1 MLWPTPVRHHL
12 RGILCLSAASL
23 MLCSSVGHAE
33 DGDRGHHGDDTRTPI
48 KHVVVI
54 IPENQTFDH
63 YFGTY
68 PHAANIKGEQTWL
81 GVPAPKFVARP
92 GTPKAN
98 TLTPE
103 LLKNNPNRSIF
114 GVPANPT
121 RSSPANAVTCD
132 MGHDYEPEQKAYNGG
147 KVDQFPETTAGKGS
161 GCQPDGTTVMT
172 YFDGNTVTAMWNYA
186 QYYAMSDN
194 SFSTTYGPTVPGHA
208 NIIAGTTHGI
218 VIHDPA
224 NPANPN
230 TSGFYVNPKDQ
241 SVTLVDANLPGYLDD
256 CGGNGRTFE
265 FTGKNVGDLLNE
277 KKVTW
282 GYFQGGFL
290 PSQPAT
296 LDANGKVLTPAVCN
310 TTHSAHQMEI
320 NGRTYLVQNP
330 SVNNPGVDIHA
341 LARDY
346 STGVTP
352 FMKYAST
359 RNPHHLRPSSPEMI
373 GKTDQAN
380 HMYDISDFF
389 TSLNAGSMPAVSY
402 VKAPVYQ
409 YGHPSSSDP
418 LTEQGFIVE
427 TINAIQKSRFWK
439 DTAIVIVWDDSDGW
453 YDHVMP
459 PVLTPSAT
467 DLDFLFGPGNCG
479 TPKPGAD
486 AARCG
491 LGPRQPL
498 LVISPYAKPNFIDHT
513 LTHQASVLRF
523 IEDNWKLSFI
533 DGPVAPPEG
542 TGSVDRYANSLDN
555 MFDFKGKPN
564 RRPLI
569 LDAVTGSIVSGGDN
583 DGHDH
588 GHDND
593 QGQDNDHNH

>member
-1 MLWPTPVRHHL
+1 M
-12 RGILCLSAASL
+12 
-23 MLCSSVGHAE
+23 
-33 DGDRGHHGDDTRTPI
+33 
-48 KHVVVI
+48 
-54 IPENQTFDH
+54 
-63 YFGTY
+63 
-68 PHAANIKGEQTWL
+68 
-81 GVPAPKFVARP
+81 
-92 GTPKAN
+92 
-98 TLTPE
+98 
-103 LLKNNPNRSIF
+103 
-114 GVPANPT
+114 
-121 RSSPANAVTCD
+121 
-132 MGHDYEPEQKAYNGG
+132 
-147 KVDQFPETTAGKGS
+147 DQFPETTAGKGS

-194 SFSTTYGPTVPGHA
+194 HFSTTYGPTVPGHA
-208 NIIAGTTHGI
+208 NLIAGTTHGI
-218 VIHDPA
+218 IIHDPA

-256 CGGNGRTFE
+256 CGGNSRTFE

-290 PSQPAT
+290 PSTPAT
-296 LDANGKVLTPAVCN
+296 LDKDGKVLTPAACN
-310 TTHSAHQMEI
+310 TTHNAHQMDI
-320 NGRTYLVQNP
+320 NGHTYLVQNP

-352 FMKYAST
+352 FMKFAST
-359 RNPHHLRPSSPEMI
+359 RNPHHLRPTSPNMI

-380 HMYDISDFF
+380 HMYDVSDFF
-389 TSLNAGSMPAVSY
+389 TSLDAGSLPSVSY

-418 LTEQGFIVE
+418 LVEQGFVVE
-427 TINAIQKSRFWK
+427 TINAIQKSRFWQ

-467 DLDFLFGPGNCG
+467 NLDFLFGPGNCG

-498 LVISPYAKPNFIDHT
+498 LVISPFAKSNFVDHT
-513 LTHQASVLRF
+513 LTHQVSVLRF
-523 IEDNWKLSFI
+523 IEDNWKLGFI
-533 DGPVAPPEG
+533 DGPHAPPEG

-555 MFDFKGKPN
+555 MFDFKAKPN
-564 RRPLI
+564 TRPLI
-569 LDAVTGSIVSGGDN
+569 LNAVTGTIVSGDN
-583 DGHDH
+583 DGHHHDGDHDNGHHHDNDHDH
-588 GHDND
+588 GHDDHGNGHDHDNRND
-593 QGQDNDHNH
+593 